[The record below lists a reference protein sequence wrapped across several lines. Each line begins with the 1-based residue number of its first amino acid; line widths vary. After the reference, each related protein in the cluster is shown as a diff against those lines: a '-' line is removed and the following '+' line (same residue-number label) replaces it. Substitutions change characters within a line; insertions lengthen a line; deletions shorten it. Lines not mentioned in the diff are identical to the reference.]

1 MSHHLVLGAGGA
13 GRSTATHLVE
23 LGHTVTLASRSGV
36 VHDRPWEA
44 LDPGA
49 VTVVAAD
56 ARDAEQL
63 TGLASGAESI
73 INAINPPNYQS
84 WDAVW
89 PPVAAAV
96 LAAAERS
103 GAGLVIVGCL
113 HALGVVDAPM
123 REDSPL
129 NPNGHKGRLRERMWV
144 DALAA
149 HEAGRVR
156 ATELRASDYIGPG
169 VTKGAS
175 VANDYVI
182 APAARGRT
190 VLLPMG
196 RPDAPHTWTSV
207 TDAGRLAATLATDE
221 RAWGRIWHV
230 PSNPPRTMRE
240 VARDAA
246 ALAGRPDPRVL
257 TLPRAA
263 LTAMATVAPFARE
276 LLETRH
282 QFERP
287 FVMDSTL
294 TEATFGLAATPWT
307 DVLAETVDQRAA
319 LTVA

>member
-44 LDPGA
+44 LDPGS

-56 ARDAEQL
+56 ASDAEQL
-63 TGLASGAESI
+63 TELASGAESI

-84 WDAVW
+84 WDDVW

-113 HALGVVDAPM
+113 YALGVVDAPM

-144 DALAA
+144 DALAS
-149 HEAGRVR
+149 HQAGRVR

-175 VANDYVI
+175 VANDYI
-182 APAARGRT
+182 ITPAARGRT

-221 RAWGRIWHV
+221 RAWGRVWHV
-230 PSNPPRTMRE
+230 PSNTPRTMRE
-240 VARDAA
+240 VAQDAA
-246 ALAGRPDPRVL
+246 ALADRPDPRIL
-257 TLPRAA
+257 TFPRAG

-287 FVMDSTL
+287 FIMDSTL
-294 TEATFGLAATPWT
+294 TEATFGLTATPWT
-307 DVLAETVDQRAA
+307 DVIEETVVHRAA
-319 LTVA
+319 RATA